1 MNRQRNNFLHY
12 LGVTIACLGLLIIC
26 LVTTVSADKSS
37 VTIDAPETVIKGTEI
52 TIKVTALHDANNFLH
67 YTNWLY
73 IMINDE
79 EVARWDYSWR
89 KKPEGNTFTKEI
101 TYTVTEPLEIKAE
114 ANCNVHGSE
123 GPKTVVITVTEN

>member
-1 MNRQRNNFLHY
+1 MKQKRRIFFRY
-12 LGVTIACLGLLIIC
+12 PGVITATFVLLFTC

-37 VTIDAPETVIKGTEI
+37 VIIVAPETAAKGTEI
-52 TIKVTALHDANNFLH
+52 TIKVTAFHDSNNMFH

-73 IMINDE
+73 LMVNDN

-89 KKPEGNTFTKEI
+89 KRPEENTFTKEI

-123 GPKTVVITVTEN
+123 GPQTVKITVTEN